1 MNIVITNLFGVDFH
15 EVDRLLVVVDHE
27 LFRVVLQRVG
37 KQLKQPRFVQ
47 IEATLK
53 EKRLLYLHM
62 LNSKCHRTQL
72 LA

>member
-15 EVDRLLVVVDHE
+15 EVDSLLVVVDHE

-53 EKRLLYLHM
+53 EENTTLPPHAKF
-62 LNSKCHRTQL
+62 
-72 LA
+72 

>member
-53 EKRLLYLHM
+53 EKNTTLPPHA
-62 LNSKCHRTQL
+62 KF
-72 LA
+72 